1 LYGKCRPQIDF
12 PKIAE
17 LYDKGSMLLEE
28 MITQTYLLEQLQDA
42 FDDMLKGKNAK
53 GVIVFD

>member
-1 LYGKCRPQIDF
+1 
-12 PKIAE
+12 
-17 LYDKGSMLLEE
+17 
-28 MITQTYLLEQLQDA
+28 MITQTYPLDDLQKA